1 VRVTV
6 VRKKLAENNLLP
18 TTPKLAIPVF
28 LPFFQQFVPS
38 PMASDCSILIKRGLA
53 NMQTDD
59 QTLSHRVGL
68 KHKFGEASL
77 HWHVRR
83 ARLGPELTAAG

>member
-1 VRVTV
+1 
-6 VRKKLAENNLLP
+6 
-18 TTPKLAIPVF
+18 
-28 LPFFQQFVPS
+28 LPFPFFYLYQFVPS

-53 NMQTDD
+53 NMQTDN
-59 QTLSHRVGL
+59 QTLSHRIGL